1 MSINRNLKILN
12 LGIEPYKKIWDFQ
25 NLLHRYRISGKIDD
39 ILILLEH
46 SHVYTLGKVAKREHL
61 LVSPHKLTE
70 EKIDLFE
77 IDRGGD
83 ITYHGPGQI
92 VGYPIIKLDELYQD
106 IHRYLRELEEV
117 IIRTLKFFGI
127 NGERNPQYT
136 GVWVSN
142 EKIAAIGI
150 KVSRWV
156 TMHGFAFN
164 VNTNLDYFN
173 KIIPCGI
180 SNKGVTSIEKI
191 LNQKQ
196 DINQVKQLIIE
207 NFIKIFRYDNFSMF
221 YSIEEFSEK
230 QLNPVLEGVND
241 IKR

>member
-1 MSINRNLKILN
+1 MKSRTLNIIN

-25 NLLHRYRISGKIDD
+25 HQLHKLRVDGKIEDVF
-39 ILILLEH
+39 ILLEH

-61 LVSPHKLTE
+61 LISPQKLTD

-92 VGYPIIKLDELYQD
+92 VGYPIIKLDDLYQD

-117 IIRTLKFFGI
+117 IIQTLKVYGI
-127 NGERNPQYT
+127 EGGRHPEYT
-136 GVWVSN
+136 GVWVDN

-164 VNTNLDYFN
+164 INTDLNYFG

-180 SNKGVTSIEKI
+180 SDKGVTSLEKI
-191 LNQKQ
+191 SGQKHSVE
-196 DINQVKQLIIE
+196 DVKKHLIE
-207 NFIKIFRYDNFSMF
+207 NFVRIFHYDEFIIF
-221 YSIEEFSEK
+221 YSIKEFL
-230 QLNPVLEGVND
+230 QTHLERLPEGING
-241 IKR
+241 I

>member
-1 MSINRNLKILN
+1 MEKRTLN
-12 LGIEPYKKIWDFQ
+12 IISLGIEPYKKIWDFQ
-25 NLLHRYRISGKIDD
+25 HQLHKLRVDGKIGDVF
-39 ILILLEH
+39 ILLEH
-46 SHVYTLGKVAKREHL
+46 SNVYTLGKVAKRDHL
-61 LVSPHKLTE
+61 LVSPQKLTE

-92 VGYPIIKLDELYQD
+92 VGYPIIKLDDLYQD

-117 IIRTLKFFGI
+117 IIQTLKIYGI
-127 NGERNPQYT
+127 NGERHPEYT
-136 GVWVSN
+136 GVWVGN

-164 VNTNLDYFN
+164 INTDLSYFG

-180 SNKGVTSIEKI
+180 SDKGVTSLEKI
-191 LNQKQ
+191 SGEKHS
-196 DINQVKQLIIE
+196 IEEVKKYLIE
-207 NFIKIFRYDNFSMF
+207 NFMKIFKYDELVIF
-221 YSIEEFSEK
+221 YSIEEFSKSQLEK
-230 QLNPVLEGVND
+230 LPEGVNGV
-241 IKR
+241 